1 MGWIPTRIEHWS
13 DPKHISFLIFI
24 NPCAWDNYATN
35 EVLIKKVLT
44 ETKRSNEYFKSTIM
58 NDESYIIHTYLSNF
72 IPAYEIRRLLNKVY
86 FEHTMSLY
94 PANYREML
102 MRKKFKEKKLF

>member
-1 MGWIPTRIEHWS
+1 
-13 DPKHISFLIFI
+13 
-24 NPCAWDNYATN
+24 
-35 EVLIKKVLT
+35 
-44 ETKRSNEYFKSTIM
+44 M